1 MKPFFNSRGL
11 APVNTPSAGCRPHRS
26 ASVFITGSWPPR
38 RPMSPRAKLLF
49 SLPVI
54 AVAVIVLVYFR
65 LFASP
70 VVIAVIFI
78 LYVVVSLRNRRKFR
92 KQERGA

>member
-1 MKPFFNSRGL
+1 
-11 APVNTPSAGCRPHRS
+11 
-26 ASVFITGSWPPR
+26 
-38 RPMSPRAKLLF
+38 MSPRAKLLVA
-49 SLPVI
+49 LPI
-54 AVAVIVLVYFR
+54 IGAAVIVLVYFR